1 MSINCEGEYLCRKGY
16 GFSFSTMLCLHK
28 IQIGKLDHTIMK
40 TKLSI
45 IKDRRTRSQVFFI
58 IFKLPALLITP
69 VLGFIIEFI
78 YELPFMLVCL
88 LDSRL
93 RK

>member
-1 MSINCEGEYLCRKGY
+1 MFHVIK
-16 GFSFSTMLCLHK
+16 
-28 IQIGKLDHTIMK
+28 IGKMDDAIMK
-40 TKLSI
+40 AKLSTVEN
-45 IKDRRTRSQVFFI
+45 RRIESRAFFI

-69 VLGFIIEFI
+69 ILGFIIEFL

-88 LDSRL
+88 LDSRF

>member
-1 MSINCEGEYLCRKGY
+1 MSINCEPVWILECNYAI
-16 GFSFSTMLCLHK
+16 SA
-28 IQIGKLDHTIMK
+28 II
-40 TKLSI
+40 SI
-45 IKDRRTRSQVFFI
+45 ILLDNAAMKAKQSTVKKRRTESRTFFI

-69 VLGFIIEFI
+69 ILGFIIEFL

>member
-1 MSINCEGEYLCRKGY
+1 MDD
-16 GFSFSTMLCLHK
+16 T
-28 IQIGKLDHTIMK
+28 TMK
-40 TKLSI
+40 TKPSAL
-45 IKDRRTRSQVFFI
+45 KKRMTETKAFFI
-58 IFKLPALLITP
+58 FIKLPALLITP
-69 VLGFIIEFI
+69 ILGFIIEFL

>member
-1 MSINCEGEYLCRKGY
+1 MFAKN
-16 GFSFSTMLCLHK
+16 T
-28 IQIGKLDHTIMK
+28 IGAIEDAFMK
-40 TKLSI
+40 AKLSTVKESRI
-45 IKDRRTRSQVFFI
+45 GSRAMFI
-58 IFKLPALLITP
+58 LIKLPVLLITP
-69 VLGFIIEFI
+69 ILGFIMEFI

>member
-1 MSINCEGEYLCRKGY
+1 
-16 GFSFSTMLCLHK
+16 
-28 IQIGKLDHTIMK
+28 MK
-40 TKLSI
+40 TKLST
-45 IKDRRTRSQVFFI
+45 IKDRRTRSQIFFI

-88 LDSRL
+88 LDSRS

>member
-1 MSINCEGEYLCRKGY
+1 MDHATMKAKRL
-16 GFSFSTMLCLHK
+16 SF
-28 IQIGKLDHTIMK
+28 
-40 TKLSI
+40 
-45 IKDRRTRSQVFFI
+45 KDRLAESQTFFI
-58 IFKLPALLITP
+58 LFKLPALLITP
-69 VLGFIIEFI
+69 VLGFIIEFL

>member
-1 MSINCEGEYLCRKGY
+1 MFADVYIA
-16 GFSFSTMLCLHK
+16 
-28 IQIGKLDHTIMK
+28 KLDNIIMK
-40 TKLSI
+40 AKRLT
-45 IKDRRTRSQVFFI
+45 IKDRRAQSQVFFI

-88 LDSRL
+88 LDSRF